1 MPPRYSPLMLAAL
14 MTGPHNSASAR
25 ALAASSAGVEPAT
38 ATCPSSKSPNGRER
52 LVIFTGRPYR
62 YGHGSDSHCS
72 FFDLRLPL
80 SQPRRAGT
88 QAYRASASVSRS
100 APTAPRSTSAFIA
113 RSAAMGVA
121 LSNLAAGHR
130 HDGLGQ
136 ARNPGRV
143 ASQGISAL
151 LALAI
156 TPSRPAQDRHGNS

>member
-1 MPPRYSPLMLAAL
+1 MIC
-14 MTGPHNSASAR
+14 
-25 ALAASSAGVEPAT
+25 SSV
-38 ATCPSSKSPNGRER
+38 NR
-52 LVIFTGRPYR
+52 LGFMSIPFPGDGLYPFLEEFS
-62 YGHGSDSHCS
+62 G
-72 FFDLRLPL
+72 LR
-80 SQPRRAGT
+80 S
-88 QAYRASASVSRS
+88 
-100 APTAPRSTSAFIA
+100 PTAPRSTSAFIA
-113 RSAAMGVA
+113 RSVAMGVA